1 MGFWVPDKVAKNRTA
16 LQRLMVGLAVRSS
29 RADKK
34 EANSKSA
41 TGSTSSW
48 RRRANDAHF
57 AKYPACL
64 LMELCFHASPQAK
77 SALMS
82 GFVRCGGA
90 ALVLWGLR
98 GCGERVRA
106 HTGRVEEAVV
116 LATAAVA
123 GTELGQ
129 AERWGG
135 FRDV

>member
-77 SALMS
+77 SALQP
-82 GFVRCGGA
+82 A
-90 ALVLWGLR
+90 ASADIRSILHKHGLS
-98 GCGERVRA
+98 VIW
-106 HTGRVEEAVV
+106 H
-116 LATAAVA
+116 L
-123 GTELGQ
+123 
-129 AERWGG
+129 
-135 FRDV
+135 